1 MNHSAQL
8 ITTDLKLLTKSL
20 LTGLLSYMRLR
31 LLPLSLI
38 VITFGFTFVACG
50 DAVRDDFPRRTFI
63 GYFDLRYSEYSENVF
78 TARRDMDGTLV
89 GNNGIIVYRQ
99 GDVFYAFDLM
109 CPHEKSMGCS
119 VHVDLEDDPTL
130 AECECCGSVFLIA
143 SEYGDVMDGPAK
155 QGLHSYKTG
164 ITSDNILVVSSGY

>member
-1 MNHSAQL
+1 MTN
-8 ITTDLKLLTKSL
+8 T
-20 LTGLLSYMRLR
+20 LSYMRSGLLR
-31 LLPLSLI
+31 FSLFV
-38 VITFGFTFVACG
+38 VISGLAFVACG

-89 GNNGIIVYRQ
+89 GNNGIVVYRQ

-119 VHVDLEDDPTL
+119 VRVDVEDDPTL
-130 AECECCGSVFLIA
+130 AECECCGSVFLLA
-143 SEYGDVMDGPAK
+143 SEYGDVMEGPSK
-155 QGLHSYKTG
+155 RGLHSYKTG
-164 ITSDNILVVSSGY
+164 VTSDNILVVSSGY